1 MFYMQIDLATYF
13 RLYLCILGQ
22 IEPAMTFILAF
33 FKYRFRTQT
42 LVGGNGY
49 YYLVPVTCR
58 LLDSP

>member
-42 LVGGNGY
+42 LAGRTHLFFQV
-49 YYLVPVTCR
+49 LHLIVTQ
-58 LLDSP
+58 P